1 MTYMYSM
8 IDLKFLREN
17 PNTVRDAASA
27 KNVAIDIDRIL
38 ELDRKVRSLKGEREA
53 IAAQKNEVSKRM
65 PKASK
70 EERAT
75 MIEEMRQV
83 DTKSEKLDEEFKPL
97 EEELTELLY
106 KIPNPPLP
114 DVRVGKTDEEN
125 VVLRTVGDV
134 PTFDFTPKD
143 HMEIGEALGI
153 IDTVRAAKVSG
164 ARFTYFVGDGA
175 LLELA
180 LVDFALKTAMKHG
193 FTPVTVPHLVN
204 ASAMRAMGYL
214 EHGGHDEIYYLP
226 KDNLY
231 LIGTSEQAIG
241 PMHTDEILDAAAL
254 PLRYVGVS
262 PCYRRESGSYGKDT
276 KGIIRLHQFTKVEMF
291 SFCGADVSADEHA
304 RMLAI
309 EEELMQALGIPY
321 HVLDIVSGDLGLPA
335 AKKWDIEA
343 WFPSQER
350 YRETHS
356 TSNCTDFQARRLN
369 TRIRTSEGVEIAHTV
384 NGTAFSGRPIAAI
397 LENFQQADGSVRI
410 PDVLQAYM
418 GKSVLVPKA

>member
-1 MTYMYSM
+1 M
-8 IDLKFLREN
+8 IDLKLLREN
-17 PNTVRDAASA
+17 PNAIRDAAEA
-27 KNVAIDIDRIL
+27 KNVKIDIDRVL
-38 ELDRKVRSLKGEREA
+38 ELDRRVRGLKGELES
-53 IAAQKNEVSKRM
+53 IAAQKNEASKRM

-70 EERAT
+70 EERAA
-75 MIEEMRQV
+75 IIDEMRAIDV
-83 DTKSEKLDEEFKPL
+83 NADKLGLEFKPL
-97 EEELTELLY
+97 DEELAELLY

-114 DVRVGKTDEEN
+114 DVRIGHTDEEN
-125 VVLRTVGDV
+125 VPIRVVGDV
-134 PTFDFTPKD
+134 PRFDFEPKD
-143 HMEIGEALGI
+143 HMAIGEALGI
-153 IDTVRAAKVSG
+153 IDTARAAKTSG
-164 ARFTYFVGDGA
+164 THFTYFVGDGA

-180 LVDFALKTAMKHG
+180 LVDFALRTAMKHG
-193 FTPVTVPHLVN
+193 FTPITVPHLVN
-204 ASAMRAMGYL
+204 ANAMRAMGYL
-214 EHGGHDEIYYLP
+214 EHGGHEEIYYLP

-241 PMHTDEILDAAAL
+241 PMHADEILDASSL

-291 SFCGADVSADEHA
+291 SFCGAEQSTDEHA
-304 RMLAI
+304 TMLAI
-309 EEELMQALGIPY
+309 EEELMQALGLPY

-343 WFPSQER
+343 WFPSQNR

-369 TRIRTSEGVEIAHTV
+369 TRVRQKDGMTMAHTV
-384 NGTAFSGRPIAAI
+384 NGTALSGRPIAAI

-410 PDVLQAYM
+410 PDVLQAYI
-418 GKSVLVPKA
+418 GKKVLTSKA

>member
-1 MTYMYSM
+1 M
-8 IDLKFLREN
+8 IDMKWLREN
-17 PNTVRDAASA
+17 PNAVRDAAAA
-27 KNVAIDIDRIL
+27 KNVEIAIDRIL
-38 ELDRKVRSLKGEREA
+38 ELDRRVRSLKGEIEA
-53 IAAQKNEVSKRM
+53 IAAQKNEASTRI

-70 EERAT
+70 EERASI
-75 MIEEMRQV
+75 IEEMRVIDGQA
-83 DTKSEKLDEEFKPL
+83 ERLDAEFKPL

-106 KIPNPPLP
+106 KIPNPALP
-114 DVRVGKTDEEN
+114 DVRVGHSDEEN
-125 VVLRTVGDV
+125 TPIRVVGDI
-134 PTFDFTPKD
+134 PTFNFEPKD
-143 HMEIGEALGI
+143 HMTIGEALGI
-153 IDTVRAAKVSG
+153 IDTTRAAKVSG

-180 LVDFALKTAMKHG
+180 LVDYAMRTAMQHG
-193 FTPVTVPHLVN
+193 FVPVTVPHLVH
-204 ASAMRAMGYL
+204 ADAMRAMGYL

-241 PMHTDEILDAAAL
+241 PMHTNEIIDASAL
-254 PLRYVGVS
+254 PLRYVGIS

-291 SFCGADVSADEHA
+291 SFCSEAQSASEHEK
-304 RMLAI
+304 MLAI
-309 EEELMQALGIPY
+309 EEELMQGLGLPY

-343 WFPSQER
+343 WFPSQNR

-369 TRIRTSEGVEIAHTV
+369 TRIRTKDGVTVAHTV

-397 LENFQQADGSVRI
+397 LENFQQADGSVRV
-410 PDVLQAYM
+410 PDVLQTYM
-418 GKSVLVPKA
+418 GKSVLVPKTSL

>member
-1 MTYMYSM
+1 M

-17 PNTVRDAASA
+17 PNAVRDAASA
-27 KNVAIDIDRIL
+27 KNVTIDIDRIL